1 ELTEEEARTV
11 LEALGLK
18 NLERKLDE
26 IDDKL
31 SSSELDARRE
41 EARLKVARRQAA
53 AVDRLVQNGARGDL
67 WVTAEKDR
75 EVLAYAR
82 VSRTGTP
89 CGWCA
94 MLISRGP
101 VYKTAGAAT
110 FGLDGE
116 GDRYHDNCHCYAE
129 PVFSLEQYEQDSRF
143 DLNREYSRLWPRV
156 TSGLSGK
163 AALSAWRKYFRE
175 SNRHERPWRAPP
187 SHVQEACV
195 TSNGE
200 QSSTEIAAALRKAEA
215 LQDGTDTASDSAD
228 GQAPEATEE
237 TAAPEAAEAEAPSAE
252 GDGAPKQD
260 EAPAAEETPDEEP
273 EVDGDDDE
281 EQDEPADEA
290 GDELPDWA
298 RKKIEKLRSEA
309 AARRKSLR
317 ETEAKVAEL
326 QAKVKEL
333 ETRGLRD
340 SVARKY
346 NLPDALAKRLTGS
359 TAEELEADAKELQ
372 KFVDPFAA
380 VADELVGGLPPA
392 REGAFDPSAEA
403 R

>member
-1 ELTEEEARTV
+1 SLH
-11 LEALGLK
+11 GG
-18 NLERKLDE
+18 
-26 IDDKL
+26 
-31 SSSELDARRE
+31 S
-41 EARLKVARRQAA
+41 
-53 AVDRLVQNGARGDL
+53 
-67 WVTAEKDR
+67 
-75 EVLAYAR
+75 
-82 VSRTGTP
+82 
-89 CGWCA
+89 
-94 MLISRGP
+94 ISANP
-101 VYKTAGAAT
+101 
-110 FGLDGE
+110 
-116 GDRYHDNCHCYAE
+116 
-129 PVFSLEQYEQDSRF
+129 
-143 DLNREYSRLWPRV
+143 
-156 TSGLSGK
+156 
-163 AALSAWRKYFRE
+163 
-175 SNRHERPWRAPP
+175 NRHERPRRAPP

-237 TAAPEAAEAEAPSAE
+237 TAAPEAAEVEARSAE

-260 EAPAAEETPDEEP
+260 EAPEAKETPDEEP
-273 EVDGDDDE
+273 EVDEDDDDE
-281 EQDEPADEA
+281 EQDELADEA
-290 GDELPDWA
+290 GDKLPDWA
-298 RKKIEKLRSEA
+298 KKKIEKLRNEA

-326 QAKVKEL
+326 QAKVNEL

-372 KFVDPFAA
+372 KFVDPYAA
-380 VADELVGGLPPA
+380 VADELVGGLTPA

-403 R
+403 RRLRANRF